1 MPDAYRSFAR
11 VKALRFEQGELH
23 LAEIAKP
30 NREGEALVRVTLAGI
45 CNTDLEIVCGYAG
58 FNGTLGHEF
67 VGVVET
73 SPDASQIGRRVV
85 GEINIG
91 CGNCNCCQ
99 AGDARHCTTR
109 TALGIHHRD
118 GAFAEFLTLP
128 PQNLFVVPDN
138 ISDRQAVF
146 TEPLAAACEI
156 LDQVTINSSHKVAV
170 IGDGKLGQ
178 LIARV
183 LATTN
188 CELILIGKHA
198 DKLELAAKAGIK
210 TFKYGVSGYG
220 TGSSSDRVRS
230 GKEITGALHR
240 SFDFVVEASGSAS
253 GLQTALDL
261 VKARGTIILKS
272 TFHGGAVPVDTTR
285 IVVDEISLVGSR
297 CGRFEAALK
306 LLESGQINAEPLIA
320 AEFPLTEAVNA
331 MASAAKPGTLKT
343 LLTTVY

>member
-1 MPDAYRSFAR
+1 MPNASFSFAR
-11 VKALRFEQGELH
+11 VKALRFENGELK
-23 LAEIAKP
+23 LAETALP
-30 NREGEALVRVTLAGI
+30 QQADEALVRVTLAGI
-45 CNTDLEIVCGYAG
+45 CNTDLEIVRGYAG

-67 VGVVET
+67 VGVVEA
-73 SPDASQIGRRVV
+73 SPDESQIGRRVV

-91 CGNCNCCQ
+91 CNNCECCL
-99 AGDARHCTTR
+99 AGDARHCSTR
-109 TALGIHHRD
+109 TALGIHRRD

-128 PQNLFVVPDN
+128 PQNLFAVPDN
-138 ISDRQAVF
+138 VTDRQAVF

-156 LDQVTINSSHKVAV
+156 LDQVSINSANRVAV

-183 LATTN
+183 MATTG

-210 TFKYGVSGYG
+210 TLSTG
-220 TGSSSDRVRS
+220 TDLKTLR
-230 GKEITGALHR
+230 KA
-240 SFDFVVEASGSAS
+240 FDFVVEASGSAS
-253 GLQTALDL
+253 GLQTALEL

-285 IVVDEISLVGSR
+285 IVVDEISLIGSR
-297 CGRFEAALK
+297 CGRFENALE
-306 LLESGQINAEPLIA
+306 LLEAGKVDVEPLIA
-320 AEFPLTEAVNA
+320 AEFKLTDAVNA
-331 MASAAKPGTLKT
+331 MAYAAKPGTLKT

>member
-1 MPDAYRSFAR
+1 M
-11 VKALRFEQGELH
+11 KALRFEHGELK
-23 LAEIAKP
+23 LAEIP
-30 NREGEALVRVTLAGI
+30 TPHSEDEALVRVTLAGV
-45 CNTDLEIVCGYAG
+45 CNTDLEIVRGYAG

-67 VGVVET
+67 VGMVEA
-73 SPDASQIGRRVV
+73 SPDKSQIGRRVV

-91 CGNCNCCQ
+91 CGNCENCQ
-99 AGDARHCTTR
+99 AGDARHCATR

-128 PQNLFVVPDN
+128 PHNLRFVPDKV
-138 ISDRQAVF
+138 SDRQAVF

-156 LDQVTINSSHKVAV
+156 LDQVSIADSHKVAV

-183 LATTN
+183 MATTG

-198 DKLELAAKAGIK
+198 DKLELAAQAGIK
-210 TFKYGVSGYG
+210 TLKL
-220 TGSSSDRVRS
+220 
-230 GKEITGALHR
+230 GAEMLSPR
-240 SFDFVVEASGSAS
+240 SFDFVIEASGSAS
-253 GLQTALDL
+253 GLQTALEL

-297 CGRFEAALK
+297 CGRFESALK
-306 LLESGQINAEPLIA
+306 LLESGQVSVESLIA
-320 AEFPLTEAVNA
+320 AEFKLDDAVNA
-331 MASAAKPGTLKT
+331 MAYAAKPGTLKT

>member
-1 MPDAYRSFAR
+1 MPGAYRSFVC
-11 VKALRFEQGELH
+11 VKALRFEHGKLQ
-23 LAEIAKP
+23 LAETALP
-30 NREGEALVRVTLAGI
+30 HREGEALVRVTLAGI
-45 CNTDLEIVCGYAG
+45 CNTDLELVRGYAG
-58 FNGTLGHEF
+58 FQGTLGHEF

-73 SPDASQIGRRVV
+73 SPDKWQIGRRVV

-91 CGNCNCCQ
+91 CGNCENCL
-99 AGDARHCTTR
+99 AGDARHCASR
-109 TALGIHHRD
+109 IALGIHHRD

-128 PQNLFVVPDN
+128 PKNLLVVPDN
-138 ISDRQAVF
+138 VSDQQAVF

-156 LDQVTINSSHKVAV
+156 LDQVSIAASHKVAV

-183 LATTN
+183 LATTG

-198 DKLELAAKAGIK
+198 DKLELAEQAGIK
-210 TFKYGVSGYG
+210 TLKL
-220 TGSSSDRVRS
+220 
-230 GKEITGALHR
+230 GAEMLSPR

-253 GLQTALDL
+253 GLQTALEL

-306 LLESGQINAEPLIA
+306 LLESGQVNVEPLIA
-320 AEFPLTEAVNA
+320 AEFKLDDAVNA
-331 MASAAKPGTLKT
+331 MAYAATPGTLKV
-343 LLTTVY
+343 LLTTGNRKLETGN

>member
-23 LAEIAKP
+23 LAEIARP
-30 NREGEALVRVTLAGI
+30 SREGEALVRVTLAGI
-45 CNTDLEIVCGYAG
+45 CNTDLEIVRGYAG
-58 FNGTLGHEF
+58 FSGTLGHEF
-67 VGVVET
+67 VGVVEA
-73 SPDASQIGRRVV
+73 SPDQSQIGRRVV

-91 CGNCNCCQ
+91 CGICDCCR
-99 AGDARHCTTR
+99 AGDARHCATR

-118 GAFAEFLTLP
+118 GAFAEYLTLP

-138 ISDRQAVF
+138 VSDRQAVF

-156 LDQVTINSSHKVAV
+156 LDQVTIKPSHRVAV

-178 LIARV
+178 LIVRA
-183 LATTN
+183 LATTG

-198 DKLELAAKAGIK
+198 DKLELAASAGIK
-210 TFKYGVSGYG
+210 TLRLGDGELSRK
-220 TGSSSDRVRS
+220 
-230 GKEITGALHR
+230 

-253 GLQTALDL
+253 GLQTALAL

-285 IVVDEISLVGSR
+285 IVVDEISLIGSR
-297 CGRFEAALK
+297 CGRFENALK
-306 LLESGQINAEPLIA
+306 LLESGQVNVEPLISDVYQLQDGA
-320 AEFPLTEAVNA
+320 SA
-331 MASAAKPGTLKT
+331 MAEAARPGKLKI